1 MEPTPPK
8 EDNFFGRLKGY
19 FSDAVAWLSG
29 SSSELGKMGQF
40 EGVRDKLE
48 ELAEK
53 LTWKRWAMLASALLV
68 LVMGSMYLAFGASS
82 VPKSSHDPDQ
92 KIYITVK
99 PGMDADAIAG
109 QLLAHGV
116 IDSKFSFWWQ
126 VKTGGLQDKFMAG
139 TYLLHPGMKTED
151 AIGKLISGETTSIK
165 FTIPEGF
172 GIKEIAERLSDEGLV
187 NKEKFLKLAKDYAP
201 YDYVEKHENAR
212 YAAEGFLF
220 PDTYE
225 IQSDLSEKEI
235 MAMMAKDFDQR
246 LTKKLRARAE
256 EMNLSIYDLV
266 TLASLV
272 EKEARYEEDRPIIA
286 QVFFK
291 RLRIGMPLQSDT
303 TLQYLLDAPK
313 EDVSIADTKME
324 SPYNTYQNYGL
335 PPGPIASPGMAAIE
349 AVLYP
354 ADTDYLYFVADRQG
368 HNHYSNTYA
377 EHLAI
382 VDEVR

>member
-82 VPKSSHDPDQ
+82 VSKSSHDLDQ

-126 VKTGGLQDKFMAG
+126 VKTGGLQDKFKAG

-187 NKEKFLKLAKDYAP
+187 DKEKFLKLAKDYAP
-201 YDYVEKHENAR
+201 YDYVEKHEHAR

-225 IQSDLSEKEI
+225 IQSDVSEKEI
-235 MAMMAKDFDQR
+235 MAMMARDFDQR

-313 EDVSIADTKME
+313 ENVSIADTKME